1 MGVEFISILIAI
13 LALGL
18 VLAGVNRRDASHK
31 KIQTPLIRTA
41 HIIQKEHFT
50 PVPIDG
56 LLRWLLGDSSG
67 ARNPGGRGSG

>member
-31 KIQTPLIRTA
+31 KIQTSLIRTA
-41 HIIQKEHFT
+41 HIIQKEHL
-50 PVPIDG
+50 PLY
-56 LLRWLLGDSSG
+56 LLMDSSG
-67 ARNPGGRGSG
+67 ARTPGGRGSG